1 MKARPAEKIKIG
13 MFTIAG
19 LLLLCIGLFMIGSG
33 QSFFGKTFKLYGD
46 FHNIGGLVK
55 GNVVRF
61 NGMNVGTIQDISMVD
76 DSTIRVHMN
85 IRAKYQQYIKS
96 DAVAGIGGDGL
107 MGDKL
112 VIITPGKGMGAAVV
126 KSGSV
131 LHTTNPLDFD
141 KSLAKIDHIAS
152 NLEVMSASLAGIT
165 TQVSSGKGTIGRLLY
180 DDKLGKGLENT
191 IDGFEGTMNQAKLA
205 IGAVNRTV
213 NSIDGTIKSAGTAV
227 ESIGDAVKEAKHT
240 LAAAHNTVATLD
252 GTLKTAGSAMVA
264 VKDAVGNTATSV
276 QGALKSAQD
285 GAVGFKDNMDAIK
298 HSFLLK
304 GYFRRRGDTGFTKT
318 SKRDVRLARK
328 QSQQKKD
335 EPQARPKVDTS
346 NGPRAIADR

>member
-61 NGMNVGTIQDISMVD
+61 NGMNVGTIHDISMVD

-96 DAVAGIGGDGL
+96 DAIAGIGGDGL

-112 VIITPGKGMGAAVV
+112 VIITPGKGRGVVV
-126 KSGSV
+126 KNGST
-131 LHTTNPLDFD
+131 LNTTNPLDFD

-152 NLEVMSASLAGIT
+152 NLEVMSGSLANIT

-180 DDKLGKGLENT
+180 DDKLGNGLERT
-191 IDGFEGTMNQAKLA
+191 VEGFEGTMNQAKLA

-252 GTLKTAGSAMVA
+252 GTLKTAGTAMIA
-264 VKDAVGNTATSV
+264 VKDAVGTTATSV

-304 GYFRRRGDTGFTKT
+304 GYFRRRGDTGFTRT
-318 SKRDVRLARK
+318 SKRDTRLARK
-328 QSQQKKD
+328 QAQQKRD
-335 EPQARPKVDTS
+335 EPQARPKVDSS
-346 NGPRAIADR
+346 NGTRAIADR